1 MTNLT
6 SVLSG
11 LVLALTL
18 ATGAGAALAVP
29 ASYHVSIDTS
39 TLSGDGYLD
48 LALAGFSSATAV
60 VSNFTGS
67 ASGASI
73 TSGTAFGD
81 LSTAAAFDTSDVN
94 YLDQLVHFGGVFSL
108 DVLFDYASASASAGA
123 GVDDSVAFA
132 LALYN
137 TDFSAYL
144 GASGALATITLT
156 PGLGTSFT
164 TDGALVTLADT
175 TATAVPEPSA
185 WLLMATGLLFVSAV
199 SRRRS
204 R

>member
-1 MTNLT
+1 MTNMT

-48 LALAGFSSATAV
+48 LALAGFSPATSV

-73 TSGTAFGD
+73 TSGTASGD
-81 LSTAAAFDTSDVN
+81 LSTTAAFDTSDVN

-108 DVLFDYASASASAGA
+108 DVLFDYASASAGA

-132 LALYN
+132 LSLYN

-144 GASGALATITLT
+144 GAGGALATITLT

>member
-1 MTNLT
+1 MTNMT
-6 SVLSG
+6 S
-11 LVLALTL
+11 LVSRLALALTL

-29 ASYHVSIDTS
+29 ASYHVNIDTS

-48 LALAGFSSATAV
+48 LALAGFSPATAV
-60 VSNFTGS
+60 VSNFTGA
-67 ASGASI
+67 ASGASM
-73 TSGTAFGD
+73 TSGTASGD
-81 LSTAAAFDTSDVN
+81 LSTTAAFDTSGVN

-108 DVLFDYASASASAGA
+108 DVLFDYASSSAGA
-123 GVDDSVAFA
+123 GVDDSVVFA

-144 GASGALATITLT
+144 GASGALATIALT
-156 PGLGTSFT
+156 PGVGTSFT

-185 WLLMATGLLFVSAV
+185 WLLMATGLLFIGAMA
-199 SRRRS
+199 RRRN

>member
-1 MTNLT
+1 MTNLN
-6 SVLSG
+6 SLLSR
-11 LVLALTL
+11 LALALTL

-29 ASYHVSIDTS
+29 ASYHVNIDTS

-48 LALAGFSSATAV
+48 LALAGFSPATAV
-60 VSNFTGS
+60 VSNFTGA
-67 ASGASI
+67 ASGASM
-73 TSGTAFGD
+73 TSGTASGD
-81 LSTAAAFDTSDVN
+81 LSTTAAFDTSGVN

-108 DVLFDYASASASAGA
+108 DVLFDYASSSAGA

-144 GASGALATITLT
+144 GASGALATIALT
-156 PGLGTSFT
+156 PGVGTSFM

-175 TATAVPEPSA
+175 TTTAVPEPSA
-185 WLLMATGLLFVSAV
+185 WLLMATGLLFIGAMA
-199 SRRRS
+199 RRRN

>member
-6 SVLSG
+6 SLLSR
-11 LVLALTL
+11 LALALTL

-29 ASYHVSIDTS
+29 ASYHVSIATS

-48 LALAGFSSATAV
+48 LALAGFSPATAV

-73 TSGTAFGD
+73 TSGTASGD
-81 LSTAAAFDTSDVN
+81 LSTTAAFDTSDVN

-108 DVLFDYASASASAGA
+108 DVLFDYASASAGA

-132 LALYN
+132 LSLYN

>member
-1 MTNLT
+1 MTNPT
-6 SVLSG
+6 SLFSR
-11 LVLALTL
+11 LVLALAL

-29 ASYHVSIDTS
+29 ASYHISIDTS
-39 TLSGDGYLD
+39 TLAGDGYLD
-48 LALAGFSSATAV
+48 LALAGFSPATAL
-60 VSNFTGS
+60 VSNFTGA

-73 TSGTAFGD
+73 VTGTASGD
-81 LSTAAAFDTSDVN
+81 LATTATFDTSDVN

-108 DVLFDYASASASAGA
+108 DVLFDYAGASAGA

-144 GASGALATITLT
+144 GANGPLATITLT

-164 TDGALVTLADT
+164 TDGSLATLADT
-175 TATAVPEPSA
+175 SAAAVPEPSA
-185 WLLMATGLLFVSAV
+185 WLLMLIGLSAMGAMV
-199 SRRRS
+199 RRRS
-204 R
+204 L